1 MINTTIKISEGFIL
15 ESQIVNNIKFRR
27 KASEKLVWSADIS
40 IETPFHF
47 LELLEQRIADLEAE
61 NAKIKEEYDD
71 LESEYLEIKD
81 DNASLETEKNELKGG
96 NAELKNEMR
105 N

>member
-1 MINTTIKISEGFIL
+1 MYYRIIPTVTFCHSTSFL
-15 ESQIVNNIKFRR
+15 
-27 KASEKLVWSADIS
+27 A
-40 IETPFHF
+40 